1 MSSKEIGGF
10 KEIIEPEVAAKA
22 FIGPAK
28 PDRQTLANQEIADLL
43 EQYKEKKRQINNY
56 SAKIKT
62 KEIRMPTELTN
73 ARNISVK
80 ISE

>member
-1 MSSKEIGGF
+1 LSSQEFSGF
-10 KEIIEPEVAAKA
+10 KNIAEPELAAKS

-28 PDRQTLANQEIADLL
+28 PDKQSVGNQDIADLL
-43 EQYKEKKRQINNY
+43 EQYKEKKKQINNY

>member
-1 MSSKEIGGF
+1 VK
-10 KEIIEPEVAAKA
+10 P

-28 PDRQTLANQEIADLL
+28 PDKQTIVNQEIEGLL
-43 EQYKEKKRQINNY
+43 EICREKKKQVNDF
-56 SAKIKT
+56 SLKIKT

>member
-1 MSSKEIGGF
+1 MAETI
-10 KEIIEPEVAAKA
+10 VTAKP

-28 PDRQTLANQEIADLL
+28 PDKQTIVNQEIEGLI
-43 EQYKEKKRQINNY
+43 EMCREKKKQVNDF
-56 SAKIKT
+56 SLKIKT